1 MYSLISVAVFSVI
14 LLLVAWYWQK
24 RHANAGIVD
33 VAWAFGM
40 LFAGL
45 LYSFTGVAP
54 LFLKVCLGVLTF
66 CWYFRLGYH
75 LQKRVLSEAE
85 DGRYFA
91 MRLAMKEW
99 AQYGFLLFFY
109 CSGRIY
115 LFIVVA
121 VLGGCTTYSAA
132 HLFCHRGIANS
143 FFCFIRCKNNRSP
156 IGRIST

>member
-1 MYSLISVAVFSVI
+1 
-14 LLLVAWYWQK
+14 
-24 RHANAGIVD
+24 
-33 VAWAFGM
+33 M

-99 AQYGFLLFFY
+99 AQYGFLLFFIVQA
-109 CSGRIY
+109 G
-115 LFIVVA
+115 FICLLSLPFWAVA
-121 VLGGCTTYSAA
+121 QHTQPHTYFVIAALLIASFALYGVKTTD
-132 HLFCHRGIANS
+132 H
-143 FFCFIRCKNNRSP
+143 
-156 IGRIST
+156 